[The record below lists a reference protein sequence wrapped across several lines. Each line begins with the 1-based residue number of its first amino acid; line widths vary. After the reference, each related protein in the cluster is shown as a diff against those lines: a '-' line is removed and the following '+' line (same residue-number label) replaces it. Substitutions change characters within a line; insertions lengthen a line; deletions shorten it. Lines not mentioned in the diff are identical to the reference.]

1 MTGGSQGALHVDRTI
16 AGAIPLLAGRADLQM
31 LVLTGAGKESVVTD
45 AAEVEMDLIVRAL
58 PTLDRMELALAVA
71 DVAVAR
77 AGANTIH
84 ELAVCGIPSI
94 LVPYPHATDDHQLA
108 NATELRDAG
117 AAQIVLDQE
126 LSAEDLARRIETLVD
141 DTDLR
146 SAMGTAAAAL
156 GHAGCRRAGGRPR
169 HVGGAIVS
177 APRYRP
183 RPGSIPTLGVPSLE
197 GVRSVHLI
205 GIGGAGMRNLAK
217 LLLARGV
224 GVSGSDLKDSEG
236 LRELAGAGAA
246 VRVGHDPSALGRPD
260 AVVISS
266 AIDEGNPELA
276 AARAARPRR
285 VGAPA
290 GDRRR
295 RRSRIARS
303 RSPAPPGRRRPRR

>member
-1 MTGGSQGALHVDRTI
+1 MTGGSQGALHLDRTI

-31 LVLTGAGKESVVTD
+31 LVLTGAGKETVVAD
-45 AAEVEMDLIVRAL
+45 AAEGEMDLIVRAL

-146 SAMGTAAAAL
+146 SAMGTAAAGWA
-156 GHAGCRRAGGRPR
+156 
-169 HVGGAIVS
+169 
-177 APRYRP
+177 
-183 RPGSIPTLGVPSLE
+183 T
-197 GVRSVHLI
+197 
-205 GIGGAGMRNLAK
+205 
-217 LLLARGV
+217 
-224 GVSGSDLKDSEG
+224 
-236 LRELAGAGAA
+236 
-246 VRVGHDPSALGRPD
+246 PD
-260 AVVISS
+260 A
-266 AIDEGNPELA
+266 DERVA
-276 AARAARPRR
+276 AL
-285 VGAPA
+285 VT
-290 GDRRR
+290 
-295 RRSRIARS
+295 SVARS
-303 RSPAPPGRRRPRR
+303 